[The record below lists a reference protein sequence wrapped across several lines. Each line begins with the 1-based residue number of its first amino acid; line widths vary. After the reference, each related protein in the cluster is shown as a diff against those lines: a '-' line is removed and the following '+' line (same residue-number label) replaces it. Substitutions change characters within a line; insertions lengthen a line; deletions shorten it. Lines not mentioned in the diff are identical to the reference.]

1 MSWLSPR
8 AVRRRPAKLQT
19 ALRPRLAT
27 LELESRINPTN
38 ILQYHVDVGS
48 TGVNNSETLLTPSN
62 VNANQFGKLYQ
73 IQVQG
78 QVYAEPLV
86 ETAINITT
94 GPNQGMHNVVFV
106 ATQHD
111 QLYAFDADYNP
122 ATQTT
127 SQQLLWQRSF
137 LSDTNNTNPGD
148 LLAGNSGVTTV
159 PQSAVISSDVTVE
172 IGIMSTPVI
181 DPATGTIYVLAK
193 TAETVSGTVHYVQ
206 RLYAVNVQN
215 GTDKAAPFLL
225 GDTTFNGST
234 YVNYASEPRNSS
246 TASSQIWTYG
256 NGNGTNDRIVD
267 PYGGTGRN
275 VVLFNALR
283 EGQRPGLT
291 LVNGV
296 IYIAWASHGD
306 NG

>member
-48 TGVNNSETLLTPSN
+48 TGVSNTETILTPSN

-106 ATQHD
+106 ATEHD
-111 QLYAFDADYNP
+111 QLYAFDTDYNP

-127 SQQLLWQRSF
+127 SQQ
-137 LSDTNNTNPGD
+137 
-148 LLAGNSGVTTV
+148 
-159 PQSAVISSDVTVE
+159 
-172 IGIMSTPVI
+172 
-181 DPATGTIYVLAK
+181 
-193 TAETVSGTVHYVQ
+193 
-206 RLYAVNVQN
+206 
-215 GTDKAAPFLL
+215 
-225 GDTTFNGST
+225 
-234 YVNYASEPRNSS
+234 
-246 TASSQIWTYG
+246 
-256 NGNGTNDRIVD
+256 
-267 PYGGTGRN
+267 
-275 VVLFNALR
+275 
-283 EGQRPGLT
+283 
-291 LVNGV
+291 
-296 IYIAWASHGD
+296 
-306 NG
+306 